1 MGKHRKNIGTEMIVV
16 YFLAAQ
22 VVMAL
27 FFYPL
32 LVVGKRADEEMGILF
47 ERRFQENEKKE
58 LEDKMESQRD
68 VLRTIEKEISKGS
81 APVHFEGME
90 FEKDS
95 YHLVDS
101 QAKMNLLLDYFFHVG
116 EYGGIAGKLLKSNV
130 YMDTAGKKPTFRTA
144 KSEFDRKR
152 MEMAAKLWIKKKQ
165 PSFDGDVY
173 VENVKCVLSLTE
185 EEKEKRKCRVNG
197 EETTALIFSRK
208 HLAALYLQCL
218 LYRKELAL
226 QKGSLDDMSEICN
239 RIYRLENLDV
249 LFQCLLLDQME
260 RNSGGVYVNLSTLYL
275 CK

>member
-1 MGKHRKNIGTEMIVV
+1 MIVV

-32 LVVGKRADEEMGILF
+32 LVAGKRADEEMGILF
-47 ERRFQENEKKE
+47 ERRFQENGQRE

-68 VLRTIEKEISKGS
+68 ILRTIEKEISKGS

-101 QAKMNLLLDYFFHVG
+101 QAKMNQLLDFFFRVG
-116 EYGGIAGKLLKSNV
+116 EYGGIAGKLLKINV
-130 YMDTAGKKPTFRTA
+130 YMDAAGKKPTFRTA
-144 KSEFDRKR
+144 NQSLTENGWKWRQSNG
-152 MEMAAKLWIKKKQ
+152 IKKKQ

-208 HLAALYLQCL
+208 HLAVLYLQCL
-218 LYRKELAL
+218 MYRKELAL
-226 QKGSLDDMSEICN
+226 QKGSLEDMSEICN
-239 RIYRLENLDV
+239 RIYQLENVDV
-249 LFQCLLLDQME
+249 LCQCMMMDMARWEEDKLYIQFSTVFLLE
-260 RNSGGVYVNLSTLYL
+260 
-275 CK
+275 K

>member
-1 MGKHRKNIGTEMIVV
+1 MIVV

-27 FFYPL
+27 FLYPL
-32 LVVGKRADEEMGILF
+32 LVAGKRADEEMGILF
-47 ERRFQENEKKE
+47 ERRFQENGQRE

-90 FEKDS
+90 FGKDS

-101 QAKMNLLLDYFFHVG
+101 QAKMNQLLDYFFRDG
-116 EYGGIAGKLLKSNV
+116 EYGGIAGNLLKSNV

-152 MEMAAKLWIKKKQ
+152 MEMAAKQWIKKKQ

-173 VENVKCVLSLTE
+173 VENVKCVFSLTE

-197 EETTALIFSRK
+197 EEA
-208 HLAALYLQCL
+208 
-218 LYRKELAL
+218 
-226 QKGSLDDMSEICN
+226 
-239 RIYRLENLDV
+239 
-249 LFQCLLLDQME
+249 
-260 RNSGGVYVNLSTLYL
+260 
-275 CK
+275 

>member
-1 MGKHRKNIGTEMIVV
+1 MIVV
-16 YFLAAQ
+16 YFLGAQ
-22 VVMAL
+22 VIMAL

-32 LVVGKRADEEMGILF
+32 LVAGKRADEEMGILF
-47 ERRFQENEKKE
+47 ERRFQENRQKE

-81 APVHFEGME
+81 ASVHFEGME

-101 QAKMNLLLDYFFHVG
+101 QAKMNQLLDYFFRVG

-130 YMDTAGKKPTFRTA
+130 YMDAAGKQPTFRTA
-144 KSEFDRKR
+144 KSEFERKR
-152 MEMAAKLWIKKKQ
+152 MKLATKQWIKKKQ

-173 VENVKCVLSLTE
+173 VENVKCVFSLTE
-185 EEKEKRKCRVNG
+185 EEKEKIKCRVNG

-218 LYRKELAL
+218 MYRKELAL
-226 QKGSLDDMSEICN
+226 QKNKLEDVSEICN
-239 RIYRLENLDV
+239 RIYRLEDVDV
-249 LFQCLLLDQME
+249 LFQCMMFDQIGYNDGKIYIFFSTVYLLAKRDYE
-260 RNSGGVYVNLSTLYL
+260 
-275 CK
+275 

>member
-1 MGKHRKNIGTEMIVV
+1 MIVV

-22 VVMAL
+22 IVMAL

-47 ERRFQENEKKE
+47 ERRFQENGQRE

-101 QAKMNLLLDYFFHVG
+101 QAKMNQLLDYFFRVG

-130 YMDTAGKKPTFRTA
+130 YMDAAGKKPNFRTA
-144 KSEFDRKR
+144 KSEFDRKL
-152 MEMAAKLWIKKKQ
+152 MAS
-165 PSFDGDVY
+165 PF
-173 VENVKCVLSLTE
+173 
-185 EEKEKRKCRVNG
+185 
-197 EETTALIFSRK
+197 
-208 HLAALYLQCL
+208 
-218 LYRKELAL
+218 
-226 QKGSLDDMSEICN
+226 
-239 RIYRLENLDV
+239 
-249 LFQCLLLDQME
+249 
-260 RNSGGVYVNLSTLYL
+260 
-275 CK
+275 

>member
-1 MGKHRKNIGTEMIVV
+1 MIVV

-22 VVMAL
+22 IVMAL

-47 ERRFQENEKKE
+47 ERRFQENGQRE

-101 QAKMNLLLDYFFHVG
+101 QAKMNQLLDYFFRVG

-130 YMDTAGKKPTFRTA
+130 YMDAAGKKPNFRTA

-152 MEMAAKLWIKKKQ
+152 MEMAEKQWIKKKQ

-208 HLAALYLQCL
+208 HLAVLYLQCL
-218 LYRKELAL
+218 MYRKELAL
-226 QKGSLDDMSEICN
+226 QKGSLEDMSEICN
-239 RIYRLENLDV
+239 RIYQLENVDV
-249 LFQCLLLDQME
+249 LSQCMMMDMARWEEDKLCIQFSTVFLLE
-260 RNSGGVYVNLSTLYL
+260 
-275 CK
+275 K

>member
-1 MGKHRKNIGTEMIVV
+1 MIVV

-32 LVVGKRADEEMGILF
+32 LVAGKRADEEMGILF
-47 ERRFQENEKKE
+47 ERRFQENGQRE

-101 QAKMNLLLDYFFHVG
+101 QAKMNQLLDYFFRVG

-130 YMDTAGKKPTFRTA
+130 YMDAAGKQPTFRTA
-144 KSEFDRKR
+144 KSEFERKR
-152 MEMAAKLWIKKKQ
+152 MKLATKQWIKKKQ

-173 VENVKCVLSLTE
+173 VENVKCVFSLTE
-185 EEKEKRKCRVNG
+185 EEKEKIKCRVNG

-218 LYRKELAL
+218 MYRKELAL
-226 QKGSLDDMSEICN
+226 QKNKLEDVSEICN
-239 RIYRLENLDV
+239 RIYRLEDVDV
-249 LFQCLLLDQME
+249 LFQCMMFDQIGYNDGKIYIFFSTVYLLAKRDYE
-260 RNSGGVYVNLSTLYL
+260 
-275 CK
+275 